1 MRGGEAV
8 RQQIIISGTG
18 GQGGLFITRV
28 LAESAMMEGL
38 DVLTSETHGMAMR
51 GGTVISHVKV
61 GPFQS
66 PLIRN
71 GQADVGLFL
80 NEANL
85 VIHGNLMKPAGMR
98 FVNTVQAGGC
108 ESLDATAV
116 ARKLGAVVTLNLV
129 MLGFAAREKSLFC
142 GEAVIREAIRRIS
155 NPKQVELN
163 MKGFEAGLRRDQ

>member
-1 MRGGEAV
+1 M

-18 GQGGLFITRV
+18 GQGVLFITRV
-28 LAESAMMEGL
+28 LAESAMMEGH

-80 NEANL
+80 NDANL
-85 VIHGNLMKPAGMR
+85 AIHGNLMKPSGTR
-98 FVNTVQAGGC
+98 FVNTGQSGVDD
-108 ESLDATAV
+108 SLDATAV
-116 ARKLGAVVTLNLV
+116 AMKLGAVVTLNLV
-129 MLGFAAREKSLFC
+129 MLGFAVKKKSLFC
-142 GEAVIREAIRRIS
+142 GEASIGEAIRRIS

-163 MKGFEAGLRRDQ
+163 MKGFVAGMKSEPC

>member
-1 MRGGEAV
+1 V

-18 GQGGLFITRV
+18 GQGVLFITRV
-28 LAESAMMEGL
+28 LAESAMMEGH

-66 PLIRN
+66 PLIRY
-71 GQADVGLFL
+71 GQADAGLFL
-80 NEANL
+80 NENNL
-85 VIHGNLMKPAGMR
+85 AIHGNLMKPSGKS
-98 FVNTVQAGGC
+98 FVNAVQAGGY

-116 ARKLGAVVTLNLV
+116 ARKLGSLVTLNLV
-129 MLGFAAREKSLFC
+129 MLGFAVKNKSLFC
-142 GEAVIREAIRRIS
+142 GEDIVCAAIRRIS

-163 MKGFEAGLRRDQ
+163 MKGFEAGMKE

>member
-1 MRGGEAV
+1 M

-18 GQGGLFITRV
+18 GQGVLFITRV
-28 LAESAMMEGL
+28 LAESAMMEGH

-61 GPFQS
+61 GHFES

-80 NEANL
+80 NAANL
-85 VIHGNLMKPAGMR
+85 AIHGNLMKPSGLS
-98 FVNTVQAGGC
+98 FVNTGQSGGHH
-108 ESLDATAV
+108 SLDATAV

-129 MLGFAAREKSLFC
+129 MLGFAVRKKSLFC
-142 GEAVIREAIRRIS
+142 GEDIVREAIRRIS
-155 NPKQVELN
+155 NPKQIELN
-163 MKGFEAGLRRDQ
+163 LKGFEAGIQEC